1 MNDASW
7 DGADVGAPVAPD
19 LRLVAHAADR
29 DPDELATEG
38 AGDRLA
44 ERRLADARRP
54 NEAQD
59 RPLRVGIQ
67 RPHREVLE
75 DPLLDRLE
83 IVVVA
88 IEDFARGLEIEAV
101 LRHAAPREGRE
112 HIEVGA
118 GDLVLGGLRRH
129 LPEPLQLA
137 VGHLLPLRGELRLL
151 ETVRELL
158 ELVVP
163 LPFPQLLA
171 DHLELLAQHVLALIL
186 VEAGLHLFLDLR
198 ADLEHLQLLHEK
210 LAEPLEPPRHVV
222 DREQLRLRRQ
232 REIEVGGDEVRQ
244 LARLGDADEH
254 FVQLGAEVGRDVDHA
269 RELRDDGALQRF
281 GARVLEQVLDE
292 GLAAGHQPLLALR
305 DVVQPG
311 ALEPLHHDAH
321 RAVAQLQHPHDRA
334 ERADV
339 VELVRQRVHHGALGR
354 LHPAH
359 RPHDTEQ
366 QALLALDD
374 LVDQLNGFGIGESQR
389 QDDVGIDNEL
399 AQGKDRQA
407 FH

>member
-1 MNDASW
+1 MIA
-7 DGADVGAPVAPD
+7 V
-19 LRLVAHAADR
+19 
-29 DPDELATEG
+29 
-38 AGDRLA
+38 
-44 ERRLADARRP
+44 
-54 NEAQD
+54 
-59 RPLRVGIQ
+59 
-67 RPHREVLE
+67 
-75 DPLLDRLE
+75 
-83 IVVVA
+83 
-88 IEDFARGLEIEAV
+88 EDFARRLQIEPV
-101 LRHAAPREGRE
+101 LRHPAPRQRGE
-112 HIEVGA
+112 HVEIGA
-118 GDLVLGGLRRH
+118 RHLVFGGLRRH
-129 LPEPLQLA
+129 LAQALELA
-137 VGHLLPLRGELRLL
+137 VGHFFCFRRELRLL
-151 ETVRELL
+151 EPVRQLL

-269 RELRDDGALQRF
+269 RELRDNGALQRL
-281 GARVLEQVLDE
+281 GARVFEQVLVQR
-292 GLAAGHQPLLALR
+292 LAAGHQPLLALR

-354 LHPAH
+354 LDPAH
-359 RPHDTEQ
+359 RPHDAEQ

-407 FH
+407 FHYFSGRPRPLFWSGSTTTGNRKRRSNGPICTSIEW